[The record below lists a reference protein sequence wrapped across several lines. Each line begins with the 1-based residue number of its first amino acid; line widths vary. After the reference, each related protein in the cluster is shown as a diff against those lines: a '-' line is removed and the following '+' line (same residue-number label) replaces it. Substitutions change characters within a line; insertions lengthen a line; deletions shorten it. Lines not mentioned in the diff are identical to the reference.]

1 MLKLKS
7 KAVEPQ
13 EEVEEETD
21 EEMEEEVE
29 QVKKAI
35 NTKFVRPVE
44 PKIALNY
51 NPLIS
56 QQAEVEEPEE
66 VEEDNLKMTRLE
78 ILDAIDAHIIRVK
91 QLLDIVRE

>member
-7 KAVEPQ
+7 KPVEPQ
-13 EEVEEETD
+13 EEVEEEYED
-21 EEMEEEVE
+21 EIEEA
-29 QVKKAI
+29 VKDIPPGI
-35 NTKFVRPVE
+35 NKTFQRK
-44 PKIALNY
+44 N
-51 NPLIS
+51 
-56 QQAEVEEPEE
+56 EPEE